1 MAPQARARARNIYIY
16 RYIYI
21 RRRASMAVCATSGVH
36 MDCIYKPHTDAD
48 QIRIQKRRHCTLRH
62 LVHLSNRASDWY
74 SGGSLKSCTDTVS
87 ERPRRWTRNPLGSAR
102 RGSNP
107 LGVVKQSVCLAGADT
122 KQPGAWR
129 AGRVWPVPLIKQ
141 SVFDWRYYW

>member
-1 MAPQARARARNIYIY
+1 MIHYVGSLMP
-16 RYIYI
+16 
-21 RRRASMAVCATSGVH
+21 MH
-36 MDCIYKPHTDAD
+36 
-48 QIRIQKRRHCTLRH
+48 RHC
-62 LVHLSNRASDWY
+62 VRAAKEMDS
-74 SGGSLKSCTDTVS
+74 KSIGLC
-87 ERPRRWTRNPLGSAR
+87 PQGL
-102 RGSNP
+102 NP